1 MLHET
6 LITYKNKKAFSAQG
20 KAEEIAKVHTTG
32 SKPGGAPANHVR
44 QFKASP
50 SPDVC
55 LSRLPEVPLLEAQGR
70 TEHVS
75 AL

>member
-50 SPDVC
+50 DVC
-55 LSRLPEVPLLEAQGR
+55 LSHLPEVPLLEARGR